1 MAGRGDAVYYKTIVN
16 KRLYSFASLVR
27 SDEMNPVQV
36 YEETGVTTQNNGK
49 LVVMMYEGA
58 IKFLKQA
65 LAAIETGD
73 FEAKGR
79 NVNKAK
85 DIIFELNT
93 VLDMEAGGEIS
104 QNLRKLYNFMW
115 QRLGQA
121 NVKCDSTEISEVIS
135 LLEELNR
142 GWKTISV

>member
-1 MAGRGDAVYYKTIVN
+1 
-16 KRLYSFASLVR
+16 
-27 SDEMNPVQV
+27 MNPVQV
-36 YEETGVTTQNNGK
+36 YEETGVTTQNNGR

-121 NVKCDSTEISEVIS
+121 NVKFDSSEIDEVIS

-142 GWKTISV
+142 GWKTISA

>member
-1 MAGRGDAVYYKTIVN
+1 
-16 KRLYSFASLVR
+16 
-27 SDEMNPVQV
+27 MNPVQV
-36 YEETGVTTQNNGK
+36 YEETGVTTQNSGK

-65 LAAIETGD
+65 LAAIENED
-73 FEAKGR
+73 FEGKSR
-79 NVNKAK
+79 SINKAK

-115 QRLGQA
+115 NRLGQA
-121 NVKCDSTEISEVIS
+121 NLKCDSNEISETIS
-135 LLEELNR
+135 LLEEL
-142 GWKTISV
+142 WYSQHYQKAIKASS